1 MNLNKLKIISIIGAR
16 PQFIK
21 ASPIELAFSKCP
33 NVDFYSI
40 HTGQHY
46 DTNMSEIFFNQ
57 LKLKQPYKTLESG
70 GKSHGKQ
77 TADILVG
84 IEELLL
90 EIKPNLIIVYGDTNS
105 TIGAAL
111 AAAKLHIPIAH
122 IEAGLRSFN
131 KQMPEEVNRI
141 LTDHISDLLFVPS
154 ENAVSQLA
162 SEGITKQV
170 FLCGDVMKDI
180 MKICLDQNIIPDN
193 NNKNYYYTTIHRPYN
208 TDDKERLI
216 SILNTLNALDKKVIF
231 SIHPRTLNL
240 LKNTYQVELNFN
252 NIEFIEPQGY
262 FDNLAYLKNCDCVIT
277 DSGGMQKEAYWLQKK
292 CITIR
297 KETEWSETLEN
308 GCNTLVFDDLN
319 EIENILKTENLQFDN
334 MLYGTANASEIIAA
348 SIIDF
353 IKDSS
358 STKTN

>member
-1 MNLNKLKIISIIGAR
+1 MNDKKLKIISVIGAR

-21 ASPIELAFSKCP
+21 ASPIELAFSKYP
-33 NVDFYSI
+33 QVEFYSI

-77 TADILVG
+77 TADIIIG
-84 IEELLL
+84 IEELLI
-90 EIKPNLIIVYGDTNS
+90 EIKPDLIIVYGDTNS

-154 ENAVSQLA
+154 ENSVTQLA
-162 SEGITKQV
+162 NEGIQKQI

-180 MKICLDQNIIPDN
+180 MTICLDQKIIPEITK
-193 NNKNYYYTTIHRPYN
+193 KNYYYTTIHRPYN

-216 SILNTLNALDKKVIF
+216 SILNTLNELDKKVIF

-240 LKNTYQVELNFN
+240 LKNTYQVELNFD

-319 EIENILKTENLQFDN
+319 EIKNILKTENLHFDN
-334 MLYGTANASEIIAA
+334 SLYGTANASEIIAER
-348 SIIDF
+348 IIDF
-353 IKDSS
+353 IQKA
-358 STKTN
+358 

>member
-1 MNLNKLKIISIIGAR
+1 MKKKTYKIISVIGAR

-21 ASPIELAFSKCP
+21 ASPIELAFSKFE
-33 NVDFYSI
+33 NVEFYSI

-46 DTNMSEIFFNQ
+46 DENMSQIFFNQ
-57 LKLKQPYKTLESG
+57 LNLKKPYKTLESG
-70 GKSHGKQ
+70 GKSHAKQ
-77 TADILVG
+77 TADILIG
-84 IEELLL
+84 IEELLI
-90 EIKPNLIIVYGDTNS
+90 EIMPDLIIVYGDTNS

-154 ENAVSQLA
+154 ETALNQLA
-162 SEGITKQV
+162 SEGINQDV
-170 FLCGDVMKDI
+170 YLCGDVMKDI
-180 MKICLDQNIIPDN
+180 MNICLEQKIVPAQ

-208 TDDKERLI
+208 TDNKDRLLH
-216 SILNTLNALDKKVIF
+216 ILNTLNTLDKPVIF

-240 LKNTYQVELNFN
+240 LKNSYQIDLNFN
-252 NIEFIEPQGY
+252 NIAFIEPQGY

-277 DSGGMQKEAYWLQKK
+277 DSGGMQKEAYWLKRK

-297 KETEWSETLEN
+297 KETEWTETLEN
-308 GCNTLVFDDLN
+308 GCNTLVFDNLS
-319 EIENILKTENLQFDN
+319 EIQKIISDTNIQFDDT
-334 MLYGTANASEIIAA
+334 LYGTANASEIIAE
-348 SIIDF
+348 
-353 IKDSS
+353 
-358 STKTN
+358 KTMAYLYKK